1 MEQICYDYI
10 NDIEIYQPK
19 EFYKTRLQRFFT
31 YFCMNFQ
38 FAHYA
43 QTKFV
48 NAAEKGI
55 DELKIQIKSFFEE
68 CPQEKIKQLDF
79 QAGTN

>member
-1 MEQICYDYI
+1 MEKVCYDYI
-10 NDIEIYQPK
+10 KDIEKYQPK

-31 YFCMNFQ
+31 YFCLNFQ

-48 NAAEKGI
+48 NAAEKGNE
-55 DELKIQIKSFFEE
+55 ELKEEIKAFFEK
-68 CPQEKIKQLDF
+68 CPEEKIKVLF
-79 QAGTN
+79 KAMTNE

>member
-1 MEQICYDYI
+1 MEKICYDYI
-10 NDIEIYQPK
+10 KNVEEYQPP

-43 QTKFV
+43 QTHFV
-48 NAAEKGI
+48 NATEKGN
-55 DELKIQIKSFFEE
+55 EVLKEEIRDFFEK
-68 CPQEKIKQLDF
+68 CPEEKIKTYKI
-79 QAGTN
+79 G